1 MSMETVND
9 LLKSPAKKKKKKVN
23 PVNMMGAMQRR
34 MQQTGRQSFLPNPAA
49 PVGPQRQRTPITSG
63 TSRPAPE
70 IMGRRLR
77 RRKSNTAT
85 ARRKFF

>member
-9 LLKSPAKKKKKKVN
+9 LLKSPAKKKKKKVA
-23 PVNMMGAMQRR
+23 PVNMMGAMKRR
-34 MQQTGRQSFLPNPAA
+34 MGQGFLPNPGA
-49 PVGPQRQRTPITSG
+49 PVGPQRQRMPITTG
-63 TSRPAPE
+63 TSRPTPE
-70 IMGRRLR
+70 IMGRRLK